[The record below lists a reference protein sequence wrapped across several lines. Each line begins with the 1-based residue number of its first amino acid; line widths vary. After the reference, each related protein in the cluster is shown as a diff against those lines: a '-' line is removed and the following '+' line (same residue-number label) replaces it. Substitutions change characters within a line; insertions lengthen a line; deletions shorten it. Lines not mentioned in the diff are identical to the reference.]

1 MLKPTYS
8 NYHRNKQAW
17 GLKREIKDSK
27 IPHQKKTWN
36 IEGWTSLRCFQESF
50 LSLKLSTYCSK
61 KLWNR
66 MKTWEKINS
75 SEYFTNSQ
83 AHGSNDRA
91 FSGTSMQQHHQGFK
105 DFSFF
110 FNFNRI
116 CIISKS
122 FSITTSD
129 QPTHFSSSTKVFI
142 EEWEGEIW

>member
-1 MLKPTYS
+1 MLKPSYL
-8 NYHRNKQAW
+8 NYHWNKQAW

-27 IPHQKKTWN
+27 IPQQKKTWN
-36 IEGWTSLRCFQESF
+36 SEGWTGLRCFQESF

-66 MKTWEKINS
+66 MKIGETLNS

-91 FSGTSMQQHHQGFK
+91 FSWTSMQQHHQGFQE
-105 DFSFF
+105 FNLF
-110 FNFNRI
+110 FNFNRLY
-116 CIISKS
+116 IISES

-129 QPTHFSSSTKVFI
+129 QPAPHSSSAVVYI
-142 EEWEGEIW
+142 E